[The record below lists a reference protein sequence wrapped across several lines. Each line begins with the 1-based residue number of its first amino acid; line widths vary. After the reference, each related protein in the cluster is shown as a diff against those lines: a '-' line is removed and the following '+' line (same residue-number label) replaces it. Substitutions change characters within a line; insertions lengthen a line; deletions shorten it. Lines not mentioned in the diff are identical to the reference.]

1 MASLLCSLDASQGL
15 IHNVCMEQEL
25 KTFWDLV
32 LAMFQPGT
40 GMLKTADGPAI
51 FSFDKDYDPADD
63 IAKAMKRTEPR

>member
-1 MASLLCSLDASQGL
+1 
-15 IHNVCMEQEL
+15 MEQEL

-32 LAMFQPGT
+32 PAMFQPGT

-51 FSFDKDYDPADD
+51 FSFDKGYDPADD